1 MHNLCN
7 QKSRRTHPYHVITR
21 NRSFSAYYPSVQ
33 KRFVLPRITTTIS
46 ANRLPGYWVYQ
57 PVTYHPWTVDDAVF
71 PGTAT
76 RIDRAYQL
84 FSVVGSLLSQTEV
97 SNKKGHVLIYYA
109 RQYKVPDAKKATDYQ
124 RNFHEK
130 EFCRIG
136 QLRYPLP
143 GRCSALLPD
152 QQRLCLSWATFLFCS
167 KNTFFLLSSSN
178 HTKKILS
185 RLSFP
190 YCHFDNNLL
199 PKTRDTTT
207 PSDEEKPR
215 EL

>member
-1 MHNLCN
+1 MN

-84 FSVVGSLLSQTEV
+84 FSVVGGFFDYIDYAPDILDDLSGSILERF
-97 SNKKGHVLIYYA
+97 SKDIYISSPLA
-109 RQYKVPDAKKATDYQ
+109 ELFTS
-124 RNFHEK
+124 
-130 EFCRIG
+130 
-136 QLRYPLP
+136 YPV
-143 GRCSALLPD
+143 
-152 QQRLCLSWATFLFCS
+152 
-167 KNTFFLLSSSN
+167 
-178 HTKKILS
+178 
-185 RLSFP
+185 
-190 YCHFDNNLL
+190 
-199 PKTRDTTT
+199 
-207 PSDEEKPR
+207 
-215 EL
+215 